1 MYSNQKSYLDC
12 HYWTENLAFRKWT
25 FKIIL
30 FFHVFPQIALAIVV
44 LTSSI
49 GVSGRIIFGFVV
61 GGVIQGVVQSVVR
74 CVVGGVWGWVVAE
87 MLDSLCGGKNCRKG
101 CNKLPSSF
109 PLFQHITNFHGPLI
123 RFYTL
128 SHIHLN
134 HFTFH
139 TSNNFHLTSFIYRHN
154 TSHIRTCITSS
165 IYTSPYL
172 TDFYINSTLPPYSF
186 SKYCSDGA
194 PIRASELQDFE
205 DSFFCGVCCEK
216 ALPKLFPL
224 TRAFKCQRRGGPSHS
239 SRQCFSENS
248 GCLFLCGLVMC
259 LCVRQVL
266 RQLTNSKSF
275 KTSAAF
281 AQDRK
286 GFLNW
291 SWYLRSHVDQS
302 D

>member
-1 MYSNQKSYLDC
+1 MY
-12 HYWTENLAFRKWT
+12 NL
-25 FKIIL
+25 
-30 FFHVFPQIALAIVV
+30 
-44 LTSSI
+44 
-49 GVSGRIIFGFVV
+49 
-61 GGVIQGVVQSVVR
+61 
-74 CVVGGVWGWVVAE
+74 
-87 MLDSLCGGKNCRKG
+87 
-101 CNKLPSSF
+101 
-109 PLFQHITNFHGPLI
+109 
-123 RFYTL
+123 
-128 SHIHLN
+128 IHL
-134 HFTFH
+134 
-139 TSNNFHLTSFIYRHN
+139 Y
-154 TSHIRTCITSS
+154 ITL
-165 IYTSPYL
+165 PHRL
-172 TDFYINSTLPPYSF
+172 YINSTLPPYSF

-194 PIRASELQDFE
+194 PIRASELQDFKASRIQSFGARICSSELQDFE

-286 GFLNW
+286 GFLN
-291 SWYLRSHVDQS
+291 
-302 D
+302 